1 MTKNLLQFCLLLL
14 TSLGLSAQ
22 ASEEQLKE
30 YLVKYNSSRGYNHLI
45 QRSDQFALLDHHQKA
60 DLFKI
65 GIPTSQRLN
74 VLADLIQQ
82 PGIEYVVPNSKVR
95 SFLKQ
100 EEVIAQLEGQVTLKD
115 QWAITKVNAR
125 QAWER
130 AGNKGKRNVVV
141 AVIDTGVDYNHE
153 SLAPNSVP
161 GFDFNENDADPMD
174 ATGSQNPGHGTHCA
188 GIIGGTGLI
197 NGGILGLSPEV
208 SIMPIRFLG
217 ADGSGDLNN
226 AIKSIDFAIEKG
238 AQIISAS
245 WGAQISEA
253 NAKPLIEALKRADDA
268 GVIFVAAA
276 ANDGKDNDKVSMY
289 PTNANFPNS
298 ISVAAS
304 NESDAKPSWS
314 NFGSARVHIAAPGDK
329 IMSTLPRNKYGNLSG
344 TSMAT
349 PLVSGL
355 VALLKAQDANLKG
368 SQIRA
373 LIQTTGAPVNISTA
387 CNCRI
392 DAFAAVDAVMNKKMF
407 VAPAAATMK
416 VGEKINLD
424 VVYASGNLSYES
436 SQPAVATVDA
446 QGVVTA
452 VAQGKTNITVR
463 DSSGAVAKTLDFNVG
478 SASSS
483 NPPPKPGQPP
493 GGGQPG
499 QPAPG
504 ECPFEDPSM
513 CQIICGIMPDAP
525 FCSGK

>member
-1 MTKNLLQFCLLLL
+1 MTKNLLQFCLLLI

-22 ASEEQLKE
+22 ASQEPLKE
-30 YLVKYNSSRGYNHLI
+30 YLVKYNSSRGYNYLV
-45 QRSDQFALLDHHQKA
+45 QRSDQFALLDHHQKG

-65 GIPTSQRLN
+65 GVPASQRLN
-74 VLADLIQQ
+74 VLTDLIQQ
-82 PGIEYVVPNSKVR
+82 PGIEYVVPNSKVK

-100 EEVIAQLEGQVTLKD
+100 EEVIAMIENQVTLKD

-125 QAWER
+125 QAWDR
-130 AGNKGKRNVVV
+130 AGNKGKRSVVV
-141 AVIDTGVDYNHE
+141 AVIDTGVDYTHE
-153 SLAPNSVP
+153 SLSPNSVP
-161 GFDFNENDADPMD
+161 GYDFHGNDADPMD

-188 GIIGGTGLI
+188 GIIGGTGLV

-289 PTNANFPNS
+289 PTNANFPHS

-314 NFGSARVHIAAPGDK
+314 NFGSAKVHIAAPGDK
-329 IMSTLPRNKYGNLSG
+329 IMSTLPKNKYGNLSG

-355 VALLKAQDANLKG
+355 VALVKAQDPSLTG

-373 LIQTTGAPVNISTA
+373 LIQNTGAPVSIKTA

-392 DAFAAVDAVMNKKMF
+392 DAFAAIDAVMSKKMF
-407 VAPAAATMK
+407 LAPAAATMK
-416 VGEKINLD
+416 VGEKISLQA
-424 VVYASGNLSYES
+424 VYANGSLTFES
-436 SQPAVATVDA
+436 SQPSVATVDA

-452 VAQGKTNITVR
+452 VAQGKAIITAK
-463 DSSGAVAKTLDFNVG
+463 DAAGATAKTLDFNVG
-478 SASSS
+478 SGTSST
-483 NPPPKPGQPP
+483 PPEQP
-493 GGGQPG
+493 GQPG
-499 QPAPG
+499 QPGQPVPG
-504 ECPFEDPSM
+504 ECPFEDESM
-513 CQIICGIMPDAP
+513 CQIVCGIMPDAP
-525 FCSGK
+525 FCSGSAQ